1 MKEVV
6 EFLKTNDV
14 QYFATIGLDG
24 KPKVRPFQFIM
35 EEEGRIYFCTNNE
48 KEVYSEIKKVPYVEL
63 TVSNPSFQW
72 VRLSGEVIFVDDM
85 NIKKKVINSS
95 ELVKSIY
102 KTEENPIFEVFYIG
116 NGKAIFADFS
126 GNPPKEY
133 NL

>member
-24 KPKVRPFQFIM
+24 KPKVRPFQFMM
-35 EEEGRIYFCTNNE
+35 EEGGRLYFCTNNE
-48 KEVYSEIKKVPYVEL
+48 KEVYAEIKKAPYVEL
-63 TVSNPSFQW
+63 TVSSPTFQW
-72 VRLSGEVIFVDDM
+72 VRLNGEVIFVDDM

-116 NGKAIFADFS
+116 NGKATLADFS